1 MISERTVTM
10 DRLLTVADI
19 MERYK
24 CSANTARGRMRQM
37 AHMEKPLLV
46 SERAVMDWEA
56 GKTVYPVTRRKML
69 KKGWA
74 V

>member
-1 MISERTVTM
+1 M
-10 DRLLTVADI
+10 DRLLTVNEI

-24 CSANTARGRMRQM
+24 CSANTARSRMRKM
-37 AHMEKPLLV
+37 VHMEKPLMV

-56 GKTVYPVTRRKML
+56 GKTVYPMTKKPACIETEMKIPRRRI
-69 KKGWA
+69 